1 MITLGE
7 AKRRQAELQARGQRL
22 LDSFD
27 IVDQLSLIGEIEIQG
42 SFAAGLMVKPDI
54 DIYVLNESP
63 SLRAVADLARE
74 ITMLDGTVRVMTV
87 NFLVN
92 SSDPGTPKGVY
103 LGVRRLFEGE
113 VWNFDIWVI
122 SPNERLDLENFPPQW
137 HTKLTPAMH
146 DAALLMKYQLTE
158 QGLYPRSSKVKGSIA
173 SAEIYRAVMNDG
185 IKSTDD
191 LKEWQKSHSYY

>member
-63 SLRAVADLARE
+63 SLRAVADLARD
-74 ITMLDGTVRVMTV
+74 ITMLDGTVRAMTV

-92 SSDPGTPKGVY
+92 SPDPGTPKGVY

-122 SPNERLDLENFPPQW
+122 SPYERLDLENFPSQW
-137 HTKLTPAMH
+137 YAKLTPVMH

-185 IKSTDD
+185 IKTTYD